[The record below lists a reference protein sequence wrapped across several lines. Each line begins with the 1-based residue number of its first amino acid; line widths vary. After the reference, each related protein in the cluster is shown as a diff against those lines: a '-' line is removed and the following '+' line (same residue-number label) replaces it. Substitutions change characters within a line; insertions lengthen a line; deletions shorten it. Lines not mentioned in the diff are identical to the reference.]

1 MTYRRIFVAVLAV
14 GLTLS
19 ACSPSAPLPQPTP
32 APTGPSQEDLD
43 RIRADSVAAV
53 RAAAEDAR
61 REREE
66 AARVAREEEARQR
79 AVEDARGTLTEMV
92 FFEFDMS
99 RITPEA
105 EEVLRQKVAVLRA
118 SPDVNMRME
127 GHADERGSNEYN
139 LALGSR
145 RAESVIAFIT
155 GFGVDATRFETI
167 SYGEERPMV
176 NRSDEE
182 AWDQNR
188 RVEFVLTGGM
198 NQINPGRVP

>member
-19 ACSPSAPLPQPTP
+19 ACSSEPPPAPPAP
-32 APTGPSQEDLD
+32 APTGPTQEELAQM
-43 RIRADSVAAV
+43 RADSIAAA
-53 RAAAEDAR
+53 RAAAEEAR
-61 REREE
+61 RASAE
-66 AARVAREEEARQR
+66 AARVAREEETRRR
-79 AVEDARGTLTEMV
+79 AVDDARETLTGMV

-105 EEVLRQKVAVLRA
+105 EQILRQKVAVLRA
-118 SPDVNMRME
+118 SPNVNMRME

-155 GFGVDATRFETI
+155 GFGIDASRFATV
-167 SYGEERPMV
+167 SYGEERPLV

-182 AWDQNR
+182 AWGQNR
-188 RVEFVLTGGM
+188 RVEFVITRGM
-198 NQINPGRVP
+198 NEINPGRVP